1 MSMRARMK
9 PIGPILLFVLFLGV
23 ALASDREYSAV
34 YNDFL
39 MGNYDLAISGFQDFL
54 TNYPDSEYS
63 DNATFFLGRCY
74 EKKKSYQEAIQAFDQ
89 LVERY
94 PKSNK
99 APPAL
104 YRKAFILE
112 KLERHEEANNTWNK
126 LMDLYPNS
134 PQAIE
139 RRKLRGT
146 DPPEPRP
153 QSPTR
158 PSV

>member
-1 MSMRARMK
+1 MMRVKMK
-9 PIGPILLFVLFLGV
+9 PIGPILLFVLSLGV

-39 MGNYDLAISGFQDFL
+39 MGDYDLAIFGFQDFL
-54 TNYPDSEYS
+54 TTYPDSEYS
-63 DNATFFLGRCY
+63 DNASFFLGRCY

-94 PKSNK
+94 PKSTR
-99 APPAL
+99 APLAL

-112 KLERHEEANNTWNK
+112 KLERYEEASNTWNK
-126 LMDLYPNS
+126 LMDLYPDS

-139 RRKLRGT
+139 HRKLLGT
-146 DPPEPRP
+146 DPPEFRP